1 MFSIQESPANFILS
15 CRLQLLCLMGNFS
28 TQLDGSVIEFAG
40 REFLS
45 ASSEYQHVHVKSKL
59 NWKDSP

>member
-1 MFSIQESPANFILS
+1 
-15 CRLQLLCLMGNFS
+15 MGNFS